1 MALGNFAS
9 TEYCCC
15 LVFILS
21 FLPYFFVFSFHFLS
35 MLQLDTCIISHPFFF
50 SLVSYSLPLVFIFKF
65 SSLHFFIFSH
75 FSMLFITV
83 YLAYLL
89 SSCMPSI
96 LHQLYYG
103 AYARVQVMASLKY
116 SKYPHSIQ
124 QCCHLTSIPTFSDFH
139 FFHPRHSDFVGSVPN
154 TSITLSI
161 SFTLIFHTISDFS
174 FKVEIFVQFLMFNFA
189 VVLT

>member
-1 MALGNFAS
+1 MHNLS
-9 TEYCCC
+9 S
-15 LVFILS
+15 VFFLSCFLFSPSSVYLQIFLSS
-21 FLPYFFVFSFHFLS
+21 FLYFFTFFHVVYYCLP
-35 MLQLDTCIISHPFFF
+35 CIFFF
-50 SLVSYSLPLVFIFKF
+50 
-65 SSLHFFIFSH
+65 
-75 FSMLFITV
+75 
-83 YLAYLL
+83 